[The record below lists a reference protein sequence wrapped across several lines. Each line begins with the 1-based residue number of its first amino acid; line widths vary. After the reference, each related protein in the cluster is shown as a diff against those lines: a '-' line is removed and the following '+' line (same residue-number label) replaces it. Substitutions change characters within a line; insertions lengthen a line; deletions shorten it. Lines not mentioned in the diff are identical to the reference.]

1 MVEHVSCEM
10 RYIINPLTSAN
21 PHGEWRYARI
31 QQKKCR
37 SACVIQGLV
46 RGVLARADFGKK
58 IQAGSKIRHWWV
70 SVKQR
75 RDDQKSYPT
84 ITENTPLIPK
94 APSKA
99 PPESWRTI
107 LVNFLSGHKNKP
119 RFSHDVTYQPNDPR
133 LKSYRHTTA
142 ARPIS

>member
-1 MVEHVSCEM
+1 M
-10 RYIINPLTSAN
+10 NPLTSADTT
-21 PHGEWRYARI
+21 HADTTHAEWKNARI
-31 QQKKCR
+31 QQKTNLAKCR
-37 SACVIQGLV
+37 SVCVIQGLF

-75 RDDQKSYPT
+75 RVAQKSHPT
-84 ITENTPLIPK
+84 ITQNPPLIPK

-99 PPESWRTI
+99 PPESWRSRV
-107 LVNFLSGHKNKP
+107 VNFFSGQTNKP

-133 LKSYRHTTA
+133 LENFRHTTA
-142 ARPIS
+142 ARPRS

>member
-1 MVEHVSCEM
+1 M
-10 RYIINPLTSAN
+10 NPLTSAN
-21 PHGEWRYARI
+21 PHGEWKADPHAEWKNARI
-31 QQKKCR
+31 QQKTNLAKCR

-46 RGVLARADFGKK
+46 RGVLARVDFGKK

-75 RDDQKSYPT
+75 RDDQKSHPT